1 MKLLTKSIGTAI
13 LLSAFLFTI
22 TSFTN
27 TEILSSN
34 PEVNMGFIP
43 GTWVYKSYKDGLY
56 IYGRNSDFKSN
67 KPGYHFLASGKMTK
81 RMDPDWCARVA
92 GPYTN
97 IIGSWEEIEPEVIKT
112 TYQCPISDK
121 PSHNKYKVIELSHK
135 KLTLK
140 ALPRK

>member
-1 MKLLTKSIGTAI
+1 MKLLTKTGMAI
-13 LLSAFLFTI
+13 LLFAAIFSI
-22 TSFTN
+22 SSFTN
-27 TEILSSN
+27 TQFPTSE
-34 PEVNMGFIP
+34 PEVNMGYIP

-56 IYGRNSDFKSN
+56 TYSRSSDFKSN

-97 IIGSWEEIEPEVIKT
+97 IVGTWKEIESEVIET

-121 PSHNKYKVIELSHK
+121 PSLNKYKVIELSRK
-135 KLTLK
+135 KLVLK
-140 ALPRK
+140 PLPRK